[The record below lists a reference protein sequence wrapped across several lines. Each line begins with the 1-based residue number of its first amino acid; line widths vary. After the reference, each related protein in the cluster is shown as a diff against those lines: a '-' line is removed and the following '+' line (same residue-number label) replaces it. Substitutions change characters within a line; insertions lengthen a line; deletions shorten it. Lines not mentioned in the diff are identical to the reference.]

1 MGKALRTSFF
11 NDQERSRVNVKV
23 DVRGS
28 TFTNTFK
35 RDLYQTVPL
44 SCCRKIY
51 VRE

>member
-1 MGKALRTSFF
+1 MGKALRKSLL
-11 NDQERSRVNVKV
+11 NDQERSHVNVKV
-23 DVRGS
+23 DVRGA

-44 SCCRKIY
+44 SCCRKVY